1 MSGGSAFNQSYRSG
15 LAQTMDSTWDPD
27 WDSIGE
33 PLSLS
38 RRPEHPARLRNRTRS
53 EPSLK
58 KLIPDRLLNQSQR
71 LESTFTG
78 EQLNYLKTKSY
89 RFSHVGK

>member
-1 MSGGSAFNQSYRSG
+1 
-15 LAQTMDSTWDPD
+15 MDSTWDPD

-38 RRPEHPARLRNRTRS
+38 TRPEHPARLRNRTRS

-78 EQLNYLKTKSY
+78 GQLNYLKTKSY
-89 RFSHVGK
+89 RFSHAGK